1 MPYQESPHFET
12 PCHTKPLWR
21 YMHIDKFM
29 SMLYHQSLHFPNI
42 YVFKDIYEG
51 ALSEESLKA
60 VYKTNLL
67 DEQNTP
73 IKQDK
78 YFESTKNDIE
88 QLPEGRGKKE
98 RLAQHHSFDTLLTT
112 FSNHLMFCNGWFL
125 NDNESHSMWAEY
137 GDKSPTSIA
146 IKTTVGDLIN
156 SLKYPEENIY
166 KRVEYAGAN
175 IHTDL
180 ESYKYNIHIGK
191 VKYIDY
197 ENDHIDGYEHFRSID
212 LTIPDDV
219 LKLFY
224 APIMHKRN
232 IYADE
237 HEVRV
242 VISFESICDKFL
254 DKVYTSD
261 IPFYSHKIVP
271 FSTGESFS
279 YINKYEDPDTLRVI
293 DNILSVK
300 INLERLINEVVISPN
315 LKGYYEVPLRKLMD
329 DNNLNG
335 GLVRT
340 SQIKEVLEKVSLI
353 E

>member
-1 MPYQESPHFET
+1 MPYKESPYFET
-12 PCHTKPLWR
+12 PCLTEPLWR

-42 YVFKDIYEG
+42 HVFKDIYEG
-51 ALSEESLKA
+51 ALSVESLKA

-73 IKQDK
+73 VKQDK

-88 QLPEGRGKKE
+88 KFPEGDKKE
-98 RLAQHHSFDTLLTT
+98 SLAQHHSFDTLLTT
-112 FSNHLMFCNGWFL
+112 FSNHLMFCNGWFMS
-125 NDNESHSMWAEY
+125 DNESHSMWAEY
-137 GDKSPTSIA
+137 GDKLSTSIA
-146 IKTTVGDLIN
+146 IQTTVDDLIN
-156 SLKYPEENIY
+156 SFPEDNIY
-166 KRVEYAGAN
+166 KRLGYAGAN
-175 IHTDL
+175 LHTDL
-180 ESYKYNIHIGK
+180 DSYKYNFHIGR

-197 ENDHIDGYEHFRSID
+197 EKDHIDGYERFWKIN
-212 LTIPDDV
+212 LTIPDNV

-237 HEVRV
+237 HEIRV

-254 DKVYTSD
+254 DRVYTSD
-261 IPFYSHKIVP
+261 IPFYSHQIEHIGDSVA
-271 FSTGESFS
+271 
-279 YINKYEDPDTLRVI
+279 YINRYKDPDTSRVI
-293 DNILSVK
+293 DNVLRVK
-300 INLERLINEVVISPN
+300 INLETLINEVVISPN
-315 LKGYYEVPLRKLMD
+315 LNGYYEVPLRKLMD

-335 GLVRT
+335 RLVRT
-340 SQIKEVLEKVSLI
+340 SRIEKVLEKVSLI